1 MKLSIS
7 VLEKRHDKSAFCCG
21 YHLLD
26 DYLKKQAKQD
36 VNRDLSACFVL
47 VDEHHVVKG
56 YYSLSANSINRDVF
70 SNEMNKK
77 LPPSYTNIPTILLG
91 RLAIDVSIK
100 GKGWGEILLMDALH
114 RSYTISETIVSMAV
128 VVDPIDEQAQHF
140 YGRYGF
146 IRLPKSGKMFLPM
159 KTLGDLFHH

>member
-1 MKLSIS
+1 M
-7 VLEKRHDKSAFCCG
+7 
-21 YHLLD
+21 D

-47 VDEHHVVKG
+47 VDEQNVVKG
-56 YYSLSANSINRDVF
+56 YYTLSANSINRDVF

-91 RLAIDVSIK
+91 RLAIDVAIK

-114 RSYTISETIVSMAV
+114 RSYTIWETIGSMAV
-128 VVDPIDEQAQHF
+128 VVDPIDELAQHF
-140 YGRYGF
+140 YARYGF

-159 KTLGDLFHH
+159 KTIGELFK